1 MAIKVDLEKAYDG
14 LQWEFLR
21 ETLSDI
27 GCPHNYLQMV
37 QCCVSSVRMRMLWSG
52 QVLDAFISKKRVHQ
66 GDPIFPYHF
75 VLCLEY
81 LIHLINLVVD
91 NKTWKPIQLNKGAP
105 LIPHLAFADDILL
118 FAEASVDQIDV
129 IKIVLNLFC
138 ESSGDKVSD
147 QKSYILFS
155 NNVNWQTKHDI
166 VTRSG
171 FHCTNDL
178 GKYLG
183 VMILHKNVSQQTF
196 SFILDKVN
204 SI

>member
-1 MAIKVDLEKAYDG
+1 M
-14 LQWEFLR
+14 
-21 ETLSDI
+21 
-27 GCPHNYLQMV
+27 
-37 QCCVSSVRMRMLWSG
+37 
-52 QVLDAFISKKRVHQ
+52 
-66 GDPIFPYHF
+66 
-75 VLCLEY
+75 LCLEY

-155 NNVNWQTKHDI
+155 NNVMLSLPIDI
-166 VTRSG
+166 IDRKSV
-171 FHCTNDL
+171 
-178 GKYLG
+178 
-183 VMILHKNVSQQTF
+183 V
-196 SFILDKVN
+196 
-204 SI
+204 